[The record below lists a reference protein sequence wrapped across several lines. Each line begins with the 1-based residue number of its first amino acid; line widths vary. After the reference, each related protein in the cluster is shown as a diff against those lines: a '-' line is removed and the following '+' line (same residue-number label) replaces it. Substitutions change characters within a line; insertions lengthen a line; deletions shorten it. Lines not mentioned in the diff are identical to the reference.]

1 MKTLVNKN
9 LRILFVGMSIAM
21 GQTFTSADDNWAQW
35 RGPNRDGIAAPQT
48 LLKKWPSGGPKVAW
62 SYSNAGSGY
71 SSVSVAGN
79 RLYTLGKRGDKNQL
93 ICLDAKSGSEL
104 WAETIGRGASG
115 KDYST
120 GWGDGPRSTATV
132 DGDFVYALTDLGD
145 LGCFQKTDGKQ
156 IWSVNLVSDFGG
168 GIPKWGYSES
178 ILIDGDRLV
187 VTPGGT
193 NFLVGLDKK
202 TGKKIW
208 ESEFSAGAQYA
219 SVMKHTFSGVPV
231 YLTACDQGL
240 VGIHCETGKLLFKN
254 AATGNGTAVIP
265 TPIVSGD
272 LVYHSSAYKAGN
284 AAVKISVKEGEL
296 SAEQVY
302 HQSKESMENHHGGY
316 VLHDG
321 AIVGFSKALR
331 GVWMAQDLKTGSV
344 LWSKKLGESKS
355 GSIALAD
362 GLVYCYDDQ
371 EGICY
376 LAKATRKGLEEI
388 SRVKLPEQ
396 TATDRK
402 QGAIW
407 AHPVIAGQ
415 KLFIRDQEKIFAF
428 EIADK
433 NP

>member
-1 MKTLVNKN
+1 MNQKLH
-9 LRILFVGMSIAM
+9 ILFFGLSIAM
-21 GQTFTSADDNWAQW
+21 GQAFTSADDNWAQW
-35 RGPNRDGIAAPQT
+35 RGPNRDGIAAPQA
-48 LLKKWPSGGPKVAW
+48 LLNKWPSDGPKVAW
-62 SYSNAGSGY
+62 SFSNAGTGY
-71 SSVSVAGN
+71 SSVSVEGN

-93 ICLDAKSGSEL
+93 ICLDTNSGSEL
-104 WAETIGRGASG
+104 WAASMGRAASG

-120 GWGDGPRSTATV
+120 GWGDGPRSTAAV
-132 DGDFVYALTDLGD
+132 EGDFVYALTDLGD

-178 ILIDGDRLV
+178 VLIDGDRLV
-187 VTPGGT
+187 VTPGGA
-193 NFLVGLDKK
+193 NFLIGLDKR

-208 ESEFSAGAQYA
+208 ESDFSAGAQYV

-231 YLTACDQGL
+231 YLTAFDQGL

-265 TPIVSGD
+265 TPIVSDD

-284 AAVKISVKEGEL
+284 AAVKISVKDGLL
-296 SAEQVY
+296 SAEQIY
-302 HQSKESMENHHGGY
+302 HQPKESMENHHGGY
-316 VLHDG
+316 VLREG
-321 AIVGFSKALR
+321 AIIGFSKALR
-331 GVWMAQDLKTGSV
+331 GVWMAQDLKTGNV

-371 EGICY
+371 QGICY
-376 LAKATRKGLEEI
+376 LAKATRTGLEEI

-407 AHPVIAGQ
+407 AHPVIANQ

-428 EIADK
+428 DIAQK
-433 NP
+433 NQ